1 MSRIWVLVTAF
12 AVTAA
17 TLTLALL
24 LGSAAFD
31 YRRYSQHQ
39 GRLERVLEQHPDAER
54 LTKGLADEGTPLVA
68 VPRTDD
74 EIARVIAEQKADR
87 QEELHEKARRWG
99 HLRVYAA
106 ADMLYFVFFD
116 GEGVMR
122 DYACVSRR

>member
-1 MSRIWVLVTAF
+1 MSRFWVFVTAF

-39 GRLERVLEQHPDAER
+39 GRLERVLAQHPDVER
-54 LTKGLADEGTPLVA
+54 LTKGLADDGTPLVA
-68 VPRTDD
+68 VPRTAD
-74 EIARVIAEQKADR
+74 EIARIIAAQKPGR
-87 QEELHEKARRWG
+87 QAELREKARRWG

-106 ADMLYFVFFD
+106 ADMLYFIFFD

-122 DYACVSRR
+122 DFACVSRR